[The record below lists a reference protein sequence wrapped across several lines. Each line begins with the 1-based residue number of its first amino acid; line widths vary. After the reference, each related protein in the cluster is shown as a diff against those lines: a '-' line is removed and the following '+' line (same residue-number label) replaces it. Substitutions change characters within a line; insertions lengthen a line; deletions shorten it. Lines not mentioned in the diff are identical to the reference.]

1 MAVQT
6 IYEVGE
12 EKDGK
17 ILYQID
23 AKYDAAVYALAIE
36 DCICQGI
43 GDEFKLN
50 YASDSLN
57 AYFNEGSEAV
67 IGGSFFK
74 ITSLHSISLP
84 PNSTFY
90 LCATIDLSA
99 QNGYK
104 GQFTIIPQLTNIR
117 TGNLNGSGSARDL
130 VLYQITTNSSGVTMV
145 TDKRVVRG
153 KSTSVSGINLA
164 LSGNSGSQLF
174 TASNGSTNIKFKI
187 MASEDAYNALS
198 SKDPDT
204 LYFIP
209 ES

>member
-145 TDKRVVRG
+145 TDKRVIRG
-153 KSTSVSGINLA
+153 KSTSISGISLD
-164 LSGNSGSQLF
+164 LSGSTGSQQFSATKGNTVL
-174 TASNGSTNIKFKI
+174 KFQVI
-187 MASEDAYNALS
+187 SEANYNNLS
-198 SKDPDT
+198 SKDSNT

-209 ES
+209 EN

>member
-17 ILYQID
+17 MLYQID

-84 PNSTFY
+84 ANSTFY

-104 GQFTIIPQLTNIR
+104 GQFSIFPQLTNIR
-117 TGNLNGSGSARDL
+117 NGNLNGSGSARDL
-130 VLYQITTNSSGVTMV
+130 VLYQITTSSSGVTSV
-145 TDKRVVRG
+145 VDKRVVRG
-153 KSTSVSGINLA
+153 KSTSISGISLG
-164 LSGNSGSQLF
+164 LSGSTGSQVF
-174 TASNGSTNIKFKI
+174 SATNGGTTIKFQVI
-187 MASEDAYNALS
+187 SEANYNKLS
-198 SKDPDT
+198 TKDSNT